1 MATGFLLLSLVILR
15 RIEPLL
21 ISDRGSRSLHISAR
35 STPGLMKD
43 VEDVFDGFGATVS
56 SLDFRRDHSLGRIE
70 IRAVL
75 DTPPNSRPLDLANA
89 LRQLEEKS
97 SRWRSA
103 SQNEVAVRSEK
114 GGGMDAM
121 RMFMPSFLVLLL
133 AGSTPAFGQDS
144 GFAIVDEW
152 PTAAGKQGVPDG
164 WTLKEFKG
172 TVVPG
177 DITVETDGD
186 KSVLRLRANDKSYF
200 LGKEKLNVSMSE
212 TPVLTWR
219 WKTRLPVS
227 GADARDYY
235 KDDQSVNIFVT
246 FKRGK
251 EGKLRAIG
259 YLWDAEAPR
268 CGYIISPSERSFW
281 TRKALRLSGV
291 PITWYVVLR
300 DKETPLDTWITESR
314 NLAEDYRQIFKTD
327 DNPDV
332 VSVAVQTDT
341 ATLKVRADSSVGFIK
356 FSARAAPTG
365 INASGGCKELKAL
378 R

>member
-1 MATGFLLLSLVILR
+1 
-15 RIEPLL
+15 
-21 ISDRGSRSLHISAR
+21 
-35 STPGLMKD
+35 
-43 VEDVFDGFGATVS
+43 
-56 SLDFRRDHSLGRIE
+56 
-70 IRAVL
+70 
-75 DTPPNSRPLDLANA
+75 
-89 LRQLEEKS
+89 
-97 SRWRSA
+97 
-103 SQNEVAVRSEK
+103 
-114 GGGMDAM
+114 M

-133 AGSTPAFGQDS
+133 AGFTPAFGQDS

-172 TVVPG
+172 TVAPG

-186 KSVLRLRANDKSYF
+186 KAVLRLRANDKSYF
-200 LGKEKLNVSMSE
+200 LSKEKLNVSMSE

-235 KDDQSVNIFVT
+235 KDDQSVNIYVT

-251 EGKLRAIG
+251 AGKLRAIG

-281 TRKALRLSGV
+281 TRKALRVVGV

-300 DKETPLDTWITESR
+300 NKETPLDAWITESR

-356 FSARAAPTG
+356 FSAEAAPTG
-365 INASGGCKELKAL
+365 ADGSGGCKELKAL